1 MNLSEF
7 NEKTYQ
13 PQREYPVKPEIIC
26 NDGFKMSAQGSQRH
40 YSNPQSNSRLY
51 SSMEIGY
58 PSEKVEEFMEY
69 AEDKDKPTD
78 TVYGY
83 VPSGIIQKVIEKH
96 GGINYKLTS
105 AGIVPMGYTVHAY

>member
-13 PQREYPVKPEIIC
+13 PENEYPMKPQIIC
-26 NDGFKMSAQGSQRH
+26 NDGFKMSVQGSRTH
-40 YSNPQSNSRLY
+40 YSTPRSNLDFY
-51 SSMEIGY
+51 SNMEIGY

-69 AEDKDKPTD
+69 VEDKDKPTD

-83 VPSGIIQKVIEKH
+83 VPSDIIQQVIEKH
-96 GGINYKLTS
+96 GGINSELTF
-105 AGIVPMGYTVHAY
+105 AIV